1 VSAPIVLVS
10 HVLCPYVQRAAIV
23 LAEKGVPFERRDVDL
38 AHKPDWFLRLSPTG
52 KTPMLLV
59 DGHALFESAAIC
71 EYLDETALPKLHPV
85 NPVQRA
91 KHRAWMEFG
100 SGVLSL
106 IGSFYNAA
114 DEAAL
119 QQRAREIH
127 ARFSQ
132 LEVVLGEGPY
142 FDGAF
147 SIVDAVFGPVFRYF
161 DVFETI
167 ADFGFFTGLTK
178 ISAWRGALAARLSVR
193 QAVSPRYD
201 ELLREFLLKR
211 EGAALARLMARAS
224 ASGPS
229 AGTPEREVSGVAI
242 SVGAQIQF
250 LDAPVQ

>member
-1 VSAPIVLVS
+1 MNAPSVLVS

-38 AHKPDWFLRLSPTG
+38 AHRPEWFLRLSPTG

-71 EYLDETALPKLHPV
+71 EYLDETALPRLHPT
-85 NPVQRA
+85 NAVQRA

-100 SGVLSL
+100 SGVLNL

-119 QQRAREIH
+119 QQRARDIR

-132 LEVVLGEGPY
+132 LEGVLGEGPY
-142 FDGAF
+142 FDGGF

-161 DVFETI
+161 GVFETVEE
-167 ADFGFFTGLTK
+167 FGFFDGLTK
-178 ISAWRGALAARLSVR
+178 VSAWRETLAARPSVR
-193 QAVSPRYD
+193 EAVSPQYNG
-201 ELLREFLLKR
+201 LLREFLLKR
-211 EGAALARLMARAS
+211 EGAALARLMADGS
-224 ASGPS
+224 A
-229 AGTPEREVSGVAI
+229 
-242 SVGAQIQF
+242 
-250 LDAPVQ
+250 

>member
-1 VSAPIVLVS
+1 MSAPIVLVS
-10 HVLCPYVQRAAIV
+10 HVLCPYVQRAVIV

-71 EYLDETALPKLHPV
+71 EYLDETVPPRLHPT
-85 NPVQRA
+85 NAAQRA

-100 SGVLSL
+100 SGVLNL
-106 IGSFYNAA
+106 IGSFYNAV
-114 DEAAL
+114 DDAAL
-119 QQRAREIH
+119 QQCAREIH
-127 ARFSQ
+127 ARFGQ
-132 LEVVLGEGPY
+132 LEAALGKGPY

-167 ADFGFFTGLTK
+167 ADFGFFEGLAK
-178 ISAWRGALAARLSVR
+178 VRAWRHALATHPSVR
-193 QAVSPRYD
+193 QAVSSRYN

-211 EGAALARLMARAS
+211 KGTALARML
-224 ASGPS
+224 
-229 AGTPEREVSGVAI
+229 TGVTA
-242 SVGAQIQF
+242 
-250 LDAPVQ
+250 